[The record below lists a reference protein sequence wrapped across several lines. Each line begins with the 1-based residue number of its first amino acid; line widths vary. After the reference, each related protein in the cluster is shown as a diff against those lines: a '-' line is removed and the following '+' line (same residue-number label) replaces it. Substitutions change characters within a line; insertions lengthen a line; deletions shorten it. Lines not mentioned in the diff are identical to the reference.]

1 MPKITVNQSTIKCR
15 LVLFDLDGTLV
26 DKGFR
31 NTALAKTRYNA
42 VEKLAGIKAA
52 KRWAQ
57 YSGVSLPS
65 FKVDDNGPLSKAP
78 RKEDVTVATTA
89 IWLNGLNWFNARQ
102 IASDAYA
109 EADAEQSKGFKPK
122 LVDGATEELKEMRKA
137 GLLLGI
143 ATNGSGKTA
152 REIMESIGVGDLF
165 DVYIGADEVSEGK
178 PSPDMIEE
186 ACRRMEIDPSE
197 SVYVGDELVDAV
209 AGNAAGVAGIVI
221 VSDEPDVSAYTSI
234 ITGSV
239 ADIKAVFSVNLR
251 KN

>member
-1 MPKITVNQSTIKCR
+1 LPKIAVNQSTIKCR

-42 VEKLAGIKAA
+42 ITRLAGAKAA
-52 KRWAQ
+52 QRWAQ

-78 RKEDVTVATTA
+78 RKEDITVATTA
-89 IWLNGLNWFNARQ
+89 IWQNGLNWFEARQ

-109 EADAEQSKGFKPK
+109 EADAEQSRGFKPK
-122 LVDGATEELKEMRKA
+122 LVDGATEALKEMRKA

-152 REIMESIGVGDLF
+152 KEIMESIGVGDMF

-178 PSPDMIEE
+178 PAPDMIVE
-186 ACRRMEIDPSE
+186 ACRRLGVDPGD
-197 SVYVGDELVDAV
+197 SVYVGDELVDAMAGDV
-209 AGNAAGVAGIVI
+209 AGVTGIII
-221 VSDEPDVSAYTSI
+221 VSDEPDVSPYTSI
-234 ITGSV
+234 VAESV
-239 ADIKAVFSVNLR
+239 ACIRAVFSG
-251 KN
+251 

>member
-1 MPKITVNQSTIKCR
+1 MPKIAVSQSTITCK

-42 VEKLAGIKAA
+42 IEKLAGNEAA

-65 FKVDDNGPLSKAP
+65 FKVDDNGPLSMAP
-78 RKEDVTVATTA
+78 RKEDMTVATTA
-89 IWLNGLNWFNARQ
+89 IWQNGLNWFEARQ

-109 EADAEQSKGFKPK
+109 MADAEQSRGFKPK
-122 LVDGATEELKEMRKA
+122 LVDGATEALKKMRKA

-152 REIMESIGVGDLF
+152 QEIMESIGVGDLF

-178 PSPDMIEE
+178 PAPDMILE
-186 ACRRMEIDPSE
+186 ACRRLEIDPGD

-209 AGNAAGVAGIVI
+209 AGKAAGVAGIVI
-221 VSDEPDVSAYTSI
+221 VSDESDVSQYSSLLAE
-234 ITGSV
+234 SV
-239 ADIKAVFSVNLR
+239 AQIRTVNPG
-251 KN
+251 

>member
-1 MPKITVNQSTIKCR
+1 MPSITVDQSIIKCK

-26 DKGFR
+26 DKDFR

-42 VEKLAGIKAA
+42 VEKLAGVEAA
-52 KRWAQ
+52 KRWAK

-78 RKEDVTVATTA
+78 RKEDMTVATTA
-89 IWLNGLNWFNARQ
+89 IWQNGLNWFEARQ
-102 IASDAYA
+102 IASEAYA
-109 EADAEQSKGFKPK
+109 LADAEQSKGFKPK
-122 LVDGATEELKEMRKA
+122 LVDGATEALKKMRKA

-143 ATNGSGKTA
+143 ATNGSGRTA

-178 PSPDMIEE
+178 PAPDMIVE
-186 ACRRMEIDPSE
+186 ACRRLRVDPSD

-209 AGNAAGVAGIVI
+209 AGDAAGVAGIVI

-234 ITGSV
+234 VTESV
-239 ADIKAVFSVNLR
+239 ASIKAVSPG
-251 KN
+251 